1 MLVFAAGAA
10 GARFV
15 ASGLG
20 GRVADGG
27 HGIRRRRGDDR
38 FDRSVEFWRFGRR
51 SRSRCAVGSRGGRGF
66 QDGEGSAETERGR
79 ELGVV
84 DGFADG
90 GEGAR
95 GEVLDVVVERG
106 VTTGAGGGEGSGDL
120 GVGAVPM
127 IDGGAM
133 DAGEAGGGG
142 DGLAEGERIE
152 EGGADEGIAFG
163 GHGSGSFRPHCARRG
178 GRIRTMAWGS
188 D

>member
-1 MLVFAAGAA
+1 M
-10 GARFV
+10 
-15 ASGLG
+15 
-20 GRVADGG
+20 
-27 HGIRRRRGDDR
+27 
-38 FDRSVEFWRFGRR
+38 
-51 SRSRCAVGSRGGRGF
+51 
-66 QDGEGSAETERGR
+66 
-79 ELGVV
+79 GVV

-90 GEGAR
+90 GEGAG

-133 DAGEAGGGG
+133 DTGKAGGGG
-142 DGLAEGERIE
+142 DGLAEGECVE

-163 GHGSGSFRPHCARRG
+163 DHGSWFFSPALCQTR
-178 GRIRTMAWGS
+178 GRIRTMVWGS